1 MDRQIVYVG
10 AVPLDTDQLLQSRNT
25 MVALGY
31 LAKMTIG
38 DASVYV
44 DGLGCTPGGGLTVTI
59 GPGSMTLPTVIDA
72 GYYGALPPD
81 GDPVVKTGI
90 NTAPVVV
97 SLPGTGTT
105 VISGGV
111 VEVQAGSSTLAYYNA
126 ANPGQTLFGAQGNG
140 QAQASILQ
148 QRVAFA
154 ATAPS
159 AVPAGYTALWQIVVP
174 SSATA
179 VDPSMI
185 TAAAGAPFVPV
196 KLPQAAPILSP
207 AFAGTP
213 TAPTPSAGDAS
224 LALATTAFVAAATT
238 RNRAAWGAA
247 GTYSWTCPPGVSS
260 VLARMWGAGGS
271 GGSAGAGLP
280 GGGGGG
286 GGYEEVLIAVAAG
299 TSYPIQ
305 VGGGTSGS
313 TTTAFANLV
322 QVSGGNNGTAG
333 QTGQVGV
340 GGSAGL
346 PSTTSINFIGSFGV
360 GPGQSGF
367 QLGSTSVGGAGGPSF
382 GVLGASACFGG
393 TLGSNGLWPG
403 GGGAGGAS
411 GAGGKGADGLMVIEW
426 YG

>member
-38 DASVYV
+38 DGSVYA
-44 DGLGCTPGGGLTVTI
+44 DGLACTPGGGLTVTV

-81 GDPVVKTGI
+81 GDLVVKTGI

-105 VISGGV
+105 IISGGV

-148 QRVAFA
+148 QRVVFA

-174 SSATA
+174 GSATA

-185 TAAAGAPFVPV
+185 TAAAGAPFVSV

-207 AFAGTP
+207 AFAGAP

-271 GGSAGAGLP
+271 GGSAGAGYP

-299 TSYPIQ
+299 TSYSIQ
-305 VGGGTSGS
+305 VGGGTNGS
-313 TTTAFANLV
+313 TTTTFANVV
-322 QVSGGNNGTAG
+322 QVSGGINGTGG
-333 QTGQVGV
+333 QAGQVGV
-340 GGSAGL
+340 GGAAGL

-367 QLGSTSVGGAGGPSF
+367 QLGSINVGGAGGPSF

-403 GGGAGGAS
+403 GGGGGGAS

>member
-31 LAKMTIG
+31 LTKMTIG
-38 DASVYV
+38 DGGIYA
-44 DGLGCTPGGGLTVTI
+44 DGLSCSPGGGLTVVI
-59 GPGSMTLPTVIDA
+59 GPGSMTLPTVIDS

-81 GDPVVKTGI
+81 GEAVVKTGI
-90 NTAPVVV
+90 NTASVTV

-105 VISGGV
+105 IISGGV
-111 VEVQAGSSTLAYYNA
+111 VELQAGSSTLAYYNA
-126 ANPGQTLFGAQGNG
+126 ANPGQTLFGMQGNG
-140 QAQASILQ
+140 DAQASVLQ
-148 QRVAFA
+148 QRVVFA
-154 ATAPS
+154 ATAAS
-159 AVPAGYTALWQIVVP
+159 AIPAGYSALWQITVP
-174 SSATA
+174 ASATA

-185 TAAAGAPFVPV
+185 TAAAGSPFISV
-196 KLPQAAPILSP
+196 KLPQAAPLLSP
-207 AFAGTP
+207 AFTGTP
-213 TAPTPSAGDAS
+213 TAPTSVPGDAS
-224 LALATTAFVAAATT
+224 PALATTAFVAAATT

-271 GGSAGAGLP
+271 GGSAGAGYP

-286 GGYEEVLIAVAAG
+286 GGYEEVLIAVTAG
-299 TSYPIQ
+299 TSYSIQ
-305 VGGGTSGS
+305 VGGATSGS

-322 QVSGGNNGTAG
+322 QVAGGINGTAG
-333 QTGQVGV
+333 QGGQVGM
-340 GGSAGL
+340 GGAAGL
-346 PSTTSINFIGSFGV
+346 PSNTSISFIGSFGV
-360 GPGQSGF
+360 GPGQNGF
-367 QLGSTSVGGAGGPSF
+367 QIGSVNVGGSGGPSF
-382 GVLGASACFGG
+382 GVSGAGACFGG

-411 GAGGKGADGLMVIEW
+411 GSGGKGADGLMVLEW

>member
-38 DASVYV
+38 DGGVYA
-44 DGLGCTPGGGLTVTI
+44 DGLGCSPGNGLTVVV

-90 NTAPVVV
+90 NTASVVV

-105 VISGGV
+105 IISASV

-126 ANPGQTLFGAQGNG
+126 GNPGQTLFGAQGNG

-148 QRVAFA
+148 QRVVFA
-154 ATAPS
+154 ATVPS
-159 AVPAGYTALWQIVVP
+159 AVPAGYTALWQVAVP
-174 SSATA
+174 ASATA
-179 VDPSMI
+179 VDASMI
-185 TAAAGAPFVPV
+185 TAAAGAPFVAG
-196 KLPQAAPILSP
+196 KLPQAAPIHSA

-213 TAPTPSAGDAS
+213 TAPTPAAGDAS
-224 LALATTAFVAAATT
+224 LALATTAFVAAATI

-260 VLARMWGAGGS
+260 VLARMWAAGGS
-271 GGSAGAGLP
+271 GGSAGGGYP

-286 GGYEEVLIAVAAG
+286 GGYEEVLITVTAG
-299 TSYPIQ
+299 TSYSIQ

-322 QVSGGNNGTAG
+322 QVSGGVNGTAG
-333 QTGQVGV
+333 QSGQIGL
-340 GGSAGL
+340 GGSAGV
-346 PSTTSINFIGSFGV
+346 PSVTGINFIGSLGI
-360 GPGQSGF
+360 GPGQNGF
-367 QLGSTSVGGAGGPSF
+367 QVGAVNVGGAGGPSF
-382 GVLGASACFGG
+382 GVSGASACFGG
-393 TLGSNGLWPG
+393 SLGSNGLWPG
-403 GGGAGGAS
+403 GGGAGGGT
-411 GAGGKGADGLMVIEW
+411 GAGGKGADGLMVLEW

>member
-10 AVPLDTDQLLQSRNT
+10 AVPLDTDQLLQSRNI

-31 LAKMTIG
+31 LAKMTVG
-38 DASVYV
+38 DGSVYA
-44 DGLGCTPGGGLTVTI
+44 DGLACSPGGGLTVAI
-59 GPGSMTLPTVIDA
+59 APGSMTLPTVIDT

-105 VISGGV
+105 IVSGRV
-111 VEVQAGSSTLAYYNA
+111 AEVQAGSTTLAYYNP
-126 ANPGQTLFGAQGNG
+126 ANPGQTLFGVQGNG
-140 QAQASILQ
+140 QAQASVLQ

-159 AVPAGYTALWQIVVP
+159 AIPAGYTALWQVAVP
-174 SSATA
+174 ASSTE
-179 VDPSMI
+179 VDASMI
-185 TAAAGAPFVPV
+185 TAAAGSPFLSV

-207 AFAGTP
+207 AFAGMP
-213 TAPTPSAGDAS
+213 TAPTPAAGDAS
-224 LALATTAFVAAATT
+224 ATVATTAFVAAATM

-260 VLARMWGAGGS
+260 ILARMWAAGGS
-271 GGSAGAGLP
+271 GGCADAGYP

-286 GGYEEVLIAVAAG
+286 GGYEEVLIAVTAG
-299 TSYPIQ
+299 TAYSVQ

-313 TTTAFANLV
+313 TTTAFANIV
-322 QVSGGNNGTAG
+322 QVSGGINGTAG
-333 QTGQVGV
+333 QSGQAGL
-340 GGSAGL
+340 GGSAGM
-346 PSTTSINFIGSFGV
+346 PSTTSINFIGSLGV
-360 GPGQSGF
+360 GPGQNGF
-367 QLGSTSVGGAGGPSF
+367 QLGSINVGGAGGPSF
-382 GVLGASACFGG
+382 GVLGGSACFDGAS
-393 TLGSNGLWPG
+393 GSNGLWPG
-403 GGGAGGAS
+403 GGGAGGAL
-411 GAGGKGADGLMVIEW
+411 GAGGKGADGLMVLEW

>member
-10 AVPLDTDQLLQSRNT
+10 AVPLDTDQLFQSRNT

-31 LAKMTIG
+31 LTKMTIG
-38 DASVYV
+38 DGGVHA
-44 DGLGCTPGGGLTVTI
+44 DGLSCSPGSGLTVVI
-59 GPGSMTLPTVIDA
+59 GPGSMTLPTVIDS

-81 GDPVVKTGI
+81 GEPVVKTGI
-90 NTAPVVV
+90 NTAAVVV

-105 VISGGV
+105 IISGVV

-126 ANPGQTLFGAQGNG
+126 ANPAQTLFGLQGDG
-140 QAQASILQ
+140 KAQAAVLQ
-148 QRVAFA
+148 QRVVFA
-154 ATAPS
+154 ARASS
-159 AVPAGYTALWQIVVP
+159 AVPAGYTALWQICVP
-174 SSATA
+174 PSATA
-179 VDPSMI
+179 IDPSMI
-185 TAAAGAPFVPV
+185 TAAAGSPFIAV
-196 KLPQAAPILSP
+196 KLPQAAPLLSP
-207 AFAGTP
+207 AFAGVP
-213 TAPTPSAGDAS
+213 TAPSPAAGDVS

-247 GTYSWTCPPGVSS
+247 GTYTWTCPPGVSS

-271 GGSAGAGLP
+271 GGSAGAGYP

-286 GGYEEVLIAVAAG
+286 GEYEEVLIAVTAG
-299 TSYPIQ
+299 TSYSIQ
-305 VGGGTSGS
+305 VGGATSGS

-322 QVSGGNNGTAG
+322 QVAGGFNGTSG
-333 QTGQVGV
+333 QNGQVGV

-367 QLGSTSVGGAGGPSF
+367 QIGSVNVGGAGGPSF
-382 GVLGASACFGG
+382 GVSGAGACFGG
-393 TLGSNGLWPG
+393 TLGANGLWPG

-411 GAGGKGADGLMVIEW
+411 GAGGRGADGLMVLEW
-426 YG
+426 CG